1 MIKDAASSIGRQTT
15 YAEIKQCVRE
25 KYGDINDSSLTCSII
40 SSSVNHTSRIH
51 YAENKKP
58 RIALGPHDFLFWLGR
73 GSVTPYDPAV
83 HGTWEIHDKGDG
95 ELGVRLAETSD
106 GEDNVSEPMQPAE
119 NSLFALESHLRDY
132 LAKNITSLQG
142 LPTRLS
148 VYASPDGRDGVEFQ
162 TDVGPI
168 DILAVDEAGQFTVIE
183 LKLGRGPDAT
193 LGQIL
198 RYMGWVSRHLA
209 DRKPVQGIIVASEI
223 PSKLRYAVTQVP
235 TVSLMEYDLTFSV
248 RSVSL

>member
-1 MIKDAASSIGRQTT
+1 M
-15 YAEIKQCVRE
+15 
-25 KYGDINDSSLTCSII
+25 
-40 SSSVNHTSRIH
+40 
-51 YAENKKP
+51 
-58 RIALGPHDFLFWLGR
+58 
-73 GSVTPYDPAV
+73 
-83 HGTWEIHDKGDG
+83 WEIHDKGNG

-106 GEDNVSEPMQPAE
+106 EQDSVSEPMQPAE

-132 LAKNITSLQG
+132 LAKNITG
-142 LPTRLS
+142 LPGLPARLS

-168 DILAVDEAGQFTVIE
+168 DILAVDEVGQFIVIE
-183 LKLGRGPDAT
+183 LKLGRGPDST

-209 DRKPVQGIIVASEI
+209 DGKPVKGIIVASEI
-223 PSKLRYAVTQVP
+223 PAKLRYAVTQVP